1 MRATPLGLATG
12 AALLLA
18 GAAVA
23 ADAPA
28 ADVCLELAPE
38 VVGPE
43 EWSSVVAAIVEAITP
58 RTALFPAPSLDETG
72 TRLAIDAGDGE
83 GRPATG
89 SCLEPGFEWSARFER
104 DFLQAGAERML
115 AEAPTTPGI
124 TSAVDIEWLPA
135 ESRLRTVLVFAG
147 PLDIPNGT
155 CWIDDVIA
163 IEDGVVTASGERG
176 LRTSPFA
183 EGACGRFYE
192 HLPQGGAGEQAVTL
206 LPATVML
213 SDGRRLRF
221 EAQDVTV
228 REDALVVSGS
238 LARE

>member
-1 MRATPLGLATG
+1 LSLATG

-43 EWSSVVAAIVEAITP
+43 EWSSVVAAVAEAVTP

-83 GRPATG
+83 ATPATS
-89 SCLEPGFEWSARFER
+89 SCLESGFEWSARFDR
-104 DFLQAGAERML
+104 AFLQAGAERML

-221 EAQDVTV
+221 EAQDVSV